1 MLFRSVLLQSLV
13 IDERVA
19 RDLEQPGAGIVE
31 CAEIAALLHRPHE
44 DFLQQI
50 VGQMAI
56 AGAVAQVVAQ
66 LALVRVPGAQD
77 AGKGRG
83 AHLDSIQ
90 KEIGSALC
98 RSGARVANP
107 ELTERYTRLG
117 KKLHLRHL
125 SPDCLELLD
134 KAKGMVELNV
144 LEGPTYH
151 PADNRLG

>member
-1 MLFRSVLLQSLV
+1 
-13 IDERVA
+13 
-19 RDLEQPGAGIVE
+19 
-31 CAEIAALLHRPHE
+31 
-44 DFLQQI
+44 
-50 VGQMAI
+50 
-56 AGAVAQVVAQ
+56 
-66 LALVRVPGAQD
+66 
-77 AGKGRG
+77 
-83 AHLDSIQ
+83 
-90 KEIGSALC
+90 LC